1 MVGSELNRTLG
12 KRGEKSRRVYPS
24 FFPVKFSTE
33 HYSLNAWGTG
43 SMGIKLREHPLSCPH
58 VTRAH
63 QTARIEIHCYPPST
77 HSHRYPLR
85 KNWTVAGEVI
95 IKATAERN
103 YIVILGFT
111 FYGVVSQP
119 S

>member
-1 MVGSELNRTLG
+1 M
-12 KRGEKSRRVYPS
+12 P
-24 FFPVKFSTE
+24 
-33 HYSLNAWGTG
+33 GTG

-63 QTARIEIHCYPPST
+63 QTARIEIQCYPPST

-85 KNWTVAGEVI
+85 KNWTVAGEII
-95 IKATAERN
+95 IKATAERK